1 MTMADDAD
9 APQRVV
15 PGYELLRPLGRGG
28 MAVAYLA
35 RQLSLGRR
43 VVLKFLFRDPG
54 LDPIEQAARFRRE
67 AELMAS
73 LSHPNI
79 ATIFDFGIDDGQPF
93 LVMEY
98 VEGGDLR
105 NQMEPGRPM
114 AAERVRRLLRALVQ
128 ALECLHQHGILHR
141 DLKPENILMARE
153 DTPKV
158 SDFGIAVPEA
168 LVGSLTHSG
177 HFAGTIG
184 YMAPEVQYRL
194 PVDERAD
201 QYALAAVTYELLTGQ
216 LPLGVFPDPSQV
228 SPRLHRSVD
237 VALRRAL
244 REDRSDRFATI
255 RAFGDALDR
264 ALATPR
270 RRHRV
275 WFITSAAALAA
286 FGLLAFTASRQNRP
300 LTLSPWERV
309 AEGRVRASAPPNADA
324 SAEGRVRASAPPNAR
339 AAESVANAPTSA
351 GAVVASVPAPL
362 LTNSVGM
369 RLVLIPH
376 GTFFMGSPDADPYAR
391 ADEKPRHEVVVRDA
405 FYMGACEVT
414 VREFRRFVEATGHRT
429 RPESDGRGGAI
440 YDRQQNKTVMRPE
453 LNWRNPG
460 FKRAQADD
468 EPVVQVCREDAIA
481 YCEWLTRREGVLYRL
496 PTEAEWEYACRAGS
510 DAPWSFGNDKEA
522 LGDYAWFRENAG
534 ATTHPVGRKH
544 PNAFG
549 LYDVYGNVWEWCS
562 DRYLPGYDQP
572 DSLDEDESEASNRR
586 GYVIR
591 GGSFGSIATEEAR
604 SASRRGAAVGYRY
617 HSCGFRVRRAL
628 SPPESGVRSP

>member
-9 APQRVV
+9 VTQRVV
-15 PGYELLRPLGRGG
+15 PGYELLRPIGRGG

-35 RQLSLGRR
+35 RQLSLDRR

-67 AELMAS
+67 AELMAR

-105 NQMEPGRPM
+105 SQMEPSRPM

-128 ALECLHQHGILHR
+128 ALECLYQHGILHR
-141 DLKPENILMARE
+141 DLKPENILLAPE

-216 LPLGVFPDPSQV
+216 LPLGAFPAPSEV
-228 SPRLHRSVD
+228 NPRLHRSVD
-237 VALRRAL
+237 VALLRAL
-244 REDRSDRFATI
+244 SEDRSGRFATI
-255 RAFGDALDR
+255 RAFGEALDR
-264 ALATPR
+264 ALAAPR

-275 WFITSAAALAA
+275 WVVITTAAALAA
-286 FGLLAFTASRQNRP
+286 CGLLALTARRQTQ
-300 LTLSPWERV
+300 TLSPRERV
-309 AEGRVRASAPPNADA
+309 AEGRVRAKAPP
-324 SAEGRVRASAPPNAR
+324 SGPAERETVIK
-339 AAESVANAPTSA
+339 APTLA
-351 GAVVASVPAPL
+351 GAAVDSKPAPI
-362 LTNSVGM
+362 LTNSLGM
-369 RLVLIPH
+369 RLVLIPI

-391 ADEKPRHEVVVRDA
+391 ADEKPWHEVVVEDA

-414 VREFRRFVEATGHRT
+414 VREFRRFVEATGYRT
-429 RPESDGRGGAI
+429 RPERDGRGGAR
-440 YDRQQNKTVMRPE
+440 YDRQQRKTVMSPE
-453 LNWRNPG
+453 LNWGNPG
-460 FKRAQADD
+460 FERVQDDD
-468 EPVVQVCREDAIA
+468 EPVVQICREDAIA
-481 YCEWLTRREGVLYRL
+481 FCEWLTQREGVLYRL

-510 DAPWSFGNDKEA
+510 NAPWSFGTDKEA
-522 LGDYAWFRENAG
+522 LCDFAWFKGNAG

-549 LYDVYGNVWEWCS
+549 LYDMYGNVWEWCR
-562 DRYLPGYDQP
+562 DRYLPGYDQA
-572 DSLDEDESEASNRR
+572 DSSATNGASSQQE
-586 GYVIR
+586 YVIR
-591 GGSFGSIATEEAR
+591 GGSFGSSATEEAR
-604 SASRRGAAVGYRY
+604 SASRRGAVVGYRY

-628 SPPESGVRSP
+628 SPPKAGVSLRAP